1 MLNVA
6 PELSILEDAKVSIVD
21 VRDIAAVAVKSL
33 TEEEED
39 DRNDKHNNKTY
50 TYDYRTRIAILS
62 SSR

>member
-33 TEEEED
+33 TEED

-50 TYDYRTRIAILS
+50 TYNYRTRIAILS